1 MRIFLIG
8 YMGSGKS
15 TLGPELAKALRLHFH
30 DLDKII
36 EAEAWMSIKD
46 IFRKQGEE
54 AFRLK
59 EREALQKFVAGH
71 DQFVMATGGGTP
83 CFFDNLEVMN
93 ACGTTV
99 YLEVE
104 ALELF
109 RRLQH
114 QKSERPMI
122 SRLGDAALWNRIREH
137 LLVRTAHYEQ
147 AALRWDGKR
156 RDIGPLVEMIQAA
169 GSTDASNPN

>member
-1 MRIFLIG
+1 MRVFLIG

-15 TLGPELAKALRLHFH
+15 TMGPDLAKALRLHFH

-59 EREALQKFVAGH
+59 EQEALQKFVSSH
-71 DQFVMATGGGTP
+71 DDFVMATGGGTP
-83 CFFDNLEVMN
+83 CFFDNLEVMHTN
-93 ACGTTV
+93 GITV

-114 QKSERPMI
+114 QKAERPMI
-122 SRLGDAALWNRIREH
+122 ARLGDAALWNRIREH
-137 LLVRTAHYEQ
+137 LAVRTAHYEQ
-147 AALRWDGKR
+147 AHIRWDGKR
-156 RDIGPLVEMIQAA
+156 RDVGPLADQIRQFQLP
-169 GSTDASNPN
+169 G

>member
-15 TLGPELAKALRLHFH
+15 TLGPELAKGLKLHFH

-46 IFRKQGEE
+46 IFRKRGEQ
-54 AFRLK
+54 AFREMEKSALK
-59 EREALQKFVAGH
+59 KFVDTH

-83 CFFDNLEVMN
+83 CHFDNLHIMQANGV
-93 ACGTTV
+93 TV

-104 ALELF
+104 PLELF
-109 RRLQH
+109 RRLRL
-114 QKSERPMI
+114 QKAERPLI
-122 SRLGDAALWNRIREH
+122 ARLGDQTLWTRIREQM
-137 LLVRTAHYEQ
+137 VDRSIHYNQ
-147 AALRWDGKR
+147 ADIIWDGTKR
-156 RDIGPLVEMIQAA
+156 TIEPLIDLLINTKKE
-169 GSTDASNPN
+169 SR

>member
-1 MRIFLIG
+1 MRVFLIG

-46 IFRKQGEE
+46 IFRKQGED

-59 EREALQKFVAGH
+59 EQAALQKFVAGH
-71 DQFVMATGGGTP
+71 DDFVLATGGGTP
-83 CFFDNLEVMN
+83 CFFDNLELMN
-93 ACGTTV
+93 NSGTTV
-99 YLEVE
+99 YLAVE

-114 QKSERPMI
+114 QKAERPMI

-137 LLVRTAHYEQ
+137 LALRSSHYEQ
-147 AALRWDGKR
+147 AHIIWDGKR
-156 RDIGPLVEMIQAA
+156 RELSPLVELIREHLN
-169 GSTDASNPN
+169 T